1 MELQCRA
8 PPTVTAIAIIVHHS
22 CCITE
27 SGVVTAGVVVA
38 VIVPTRVIVGVVFTI
53 VIAGVVVIAAL
64 SRLCHSRRRG
74 GCGLCMQLGAALAKL
89 PWLVGHAPAAR
100 VCVCIVG
107 VVLEVVGLEL
117 R

>member
-1 MELQCRA
+1 M
-8 PPTVTAIAIIVHHS
+8 
-22 CCITE
+22 
-27 SGVVTAGVVVA
+27 GVITAGVVIA
-38 VIVPTRVIVGVVFTI
+38 TIVPTGVVAGVVFVIVIVGVV
-53 VIAGVVVIAAL
+53 VIATL
-64 SRLCHSRRRG
+64 SQLCHGQRRSG
-74 GCGLCMQLGAALAKL
+74 HGLRMQLGAALAKP